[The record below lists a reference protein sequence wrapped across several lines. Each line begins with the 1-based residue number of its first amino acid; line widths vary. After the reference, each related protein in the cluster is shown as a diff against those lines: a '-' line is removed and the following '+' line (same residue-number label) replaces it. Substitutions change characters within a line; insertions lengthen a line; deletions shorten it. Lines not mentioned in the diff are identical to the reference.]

1 MVLGA
6 EAVIAGPQVET
17 QDLLET
23 ILLPHLPKEMQAEM
37 VKFRG
42 AMPPAV
48 GEEEQEDP
56 AEMDNKNLVRL

>member
-1 MVLGA
+1 M
-6 EAVIAGPQVET
+6 
-17 QDLLET
+17 LET
-23 ILLPHLPKEMQAEM
+23 LLLPHLPKEMQAEM

-56 AEMDNKNLVRL
+56 AEMDNKLLVRL